1 METYTYKL
9 VEDEHGN
16 IQCGDK
22 LYRFEETIEEEKK
35 ITKKDFEQLG
45 YALGSIQ
52 KCISKGYNKALE
64 EHKIPEKLELKDNW
78 CRKKGD
84 YIITDYEINPLILNK
99 INEIIDYLKSKGE

>member
-22 LYRFEETIEEEKK
+22 LYRFEETIK
-35 ITKKDFEQLG
+35 
-45 YALGSIQ
+45 
-52 KCISKGYNKALE
+52 E

-99 INEIIDYLKSKGE
+99 INEIIDFLKSKGE

>member
-22 LYRFEETIEEEKK
+22 LYRFEEATEEEKK
-35 ITKKDFEQLG
+35 L
-45 YALGSIQ
+45 
-52 KCISKGYNKALE
+52 
-64 EHKIPEKLELKDNW
+64 PEKFKVHSFGDKDENGNFVSNPFPTNEELMD
-78 CRKKGD
+78 
-84 YIITDYEINPLILNK
+84 K

>member
-22 LYRFEETIEEEKK
+22 LYRFEETIKEEK
-35 ITKKDFEQLG
+35 
-45 YALGSIQ
+45 
-52 KCISKGYNKALE
+52 
-64 EHKIPEKLELKDNW
+64 KIPEKLEDIIKDGCIEAPNNFELM
-78 CRKKGD
+78 D
-84 YIITDYEINPLILNK
+84 K

>member
-22 LYRFEETIEEEKK
+22 LYRFEETIKEDKK
-35 ITKKDFEQLG
+35 IPK
-45 YALGSIQ
+45 
-52 KCISKGYNKALE
+52 
-64 EHKIPEKLELKDNW
+64 KLEDIIKDGCIEAPNNFELM
-78 CRKKGD
+78 D
-84 YIITDYEINPLILNK
+84 K